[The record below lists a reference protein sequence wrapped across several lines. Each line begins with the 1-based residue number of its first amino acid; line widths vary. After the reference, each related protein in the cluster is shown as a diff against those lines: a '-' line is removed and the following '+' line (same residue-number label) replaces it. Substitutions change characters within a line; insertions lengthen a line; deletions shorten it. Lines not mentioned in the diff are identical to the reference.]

1 MQSQKTPPEKPT
13 GTSTTQT
20 FRETLAA
27 TIREAVVLNE
37 RFARRRELFPQ
48 APCGLTQIERL
59 QLAILD
65 DLARL
70 LGIQAQ
76 CVQEHLYMSP
86 SLLEQELQSIL
97 ERQCQIPG
105 IVRDDWDLGSLSE
118 TD

>member
-13 GTSTTQT
+13 GTSATQT

-37 RFARRRELFPQ
+37 RFPQ